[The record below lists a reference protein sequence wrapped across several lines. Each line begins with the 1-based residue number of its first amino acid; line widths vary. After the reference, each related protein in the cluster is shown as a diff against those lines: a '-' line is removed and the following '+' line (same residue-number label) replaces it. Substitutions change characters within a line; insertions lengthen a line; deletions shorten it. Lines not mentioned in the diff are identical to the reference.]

1 MLKCIKLCK
10 CLFKKPPPKYVM
22 FKNLNKKKVLTM
34 FIKYWFQYLLLSV
47 FEDSIF
53 IDFISNYN
61 MCLRSRLEIL
71 SCKQIKP

>member
-1 MLKCIKLCK
+1 
-10 CLFKKPPPKYVM
+10 M

-71 SCKQIKP
+71 SCKQIKPWNINIFLKTKTWKTKH